1 MQSPVVRVEM
11 QLTAARMHDHDIEME
26 SDAERRRRLIRVR
39 VQRHRRAEDDSRKQ
53 QHQETDQPR
62 HNLNYAYFSQPPII
76 AASDGITALL
86 SWLIYECSDIVEQRM
101 IPGGRLTDVN
111 TCNCYM
117 YMCRNRVRCRE
128 EEDINQGTSAVT
140 QLTRGADQ
148 HRRKLIRAFIG
159 QLSSLLPLTVS
170 LHSYIS

>member
-11 QLTAARMHDHDIEME
+11 QLTAACMHAHDVEME
-26 SDAERRRRLIRVR
+26 SNAERRRRLIRVR

-53 QHQETDQPR
+53 QRQETDQPR
-62 HNLNYAYFSQPPII
+62 HNLIRAYFSQPLII
-76 AASDGITALL
+76 AASDSITALL

-101 IPGGRLTDVN
+101 IPGGRLTDVD

-117 YMCRNRVRCRE
+117 YICRNGVGCRE
-128 EEDINQGTSAVT
+128 EEEINQGTSAAT

-148 HRRKLIRAFIG
+148 RRHNLIRAYIG

-170 LHSYIS
+170 LHSYHG